1 VDRRR
6 RGGRALGLRR
16 RGEARWG
23 GSIGSTGRADH
34 PVTYPN
40 SSFVRTS
47 HSISWRNS
55 YVAWPQKEGQGRQHG
70 PFTVKGDVNMSEI
83 VIYQKPTCS
92 TCRMVIKLVEES
104 GLPFTAINYY
114 EKPFSKSKLKGLLK
128 KAGLKSSD
136 VIRKKEDIYKRLNL
150 VQSQFTDDEL
160 LDIMIKQPDL
170 IQRPLVQ
177 KGDQVI
183 LARPPET
190 VKQLL

>member
-1 VDRRR
+1 
-6 RGGRALGLRR
+6 
-16 RGEARWG
+16 
-23 GSIGSTGRADH
+23 
-34 PVTYPN
+34 
-40 SSFVRTS
+40 
-47 HSISWRNS
+47 
-55 YVAWPQKEGQGRQHG
+55 
-70 PFTVKGDVNMSEI
+70 MSEI
-83 VIYQKPTCS
+83 TIYQKPTCS
-92 TCRMVIKLVEES
+92 TCRTVIKLVEES
-104 GLPFTAINYY
+104 GQPFTTVNYY

-150 VQSQFTDDEL
+150 AQSHFTDDEL

-190 VKQLL
+190 ILAIL

>member
-1 VDRRR
+1 
-6 RGGRALGLRR
+6 
-16 RGEARWG
+16 
-23 GSIGSTGRADH
+23 
-34 PVTYPN
+34 
-40 SSFVRTS
+40 
-47 HSISWRNS
+47 
-55 YVAWPQKEGQGRQHG
+55 
-70 PFTVKGDVNMSEI
+70 MSEI

>member
-1 VDRRR
+1 
-6 RGGRALGLRR
+6 
-16 RGEARWG
+16 
-23 GSIGSTGRADH
+23 
-34 PVTYPN
+34 
-40 SSFVRTS
+40 
-47 HSISWRNS
+47 
-55 YVAWPQKEGQGRQHG
+55 
-70 PFTVKGDVNMSEI
+70 MSEI
-83 VIYQKPTCS
+83 IIYQKPTCS
-92 TCRMVIKLVEES
+92 TCRTVIKLVEES
-104 GLPFTAINYY
+104 GHSFTTVNYY

-150 VQSQFTDDEL
+150 AQSQFTDDEL

-190 VKQLL
+190 VNQLL